1 MFAFTLGAHHGV
13 HGFLQVVLQLC
24 EKLIHGLGEFS
35 RRHALPARGGG
46 NKTDTLKWSS
56 DIMDLKNTTQ
66 PQKSL
71 CSLESIKY
79 SYCERKP
86 TDSIDFWF
94 CLLAKAPQT
103 KDSLIMLPGVKYHTQ
118 EERETERK
126 KNLNIVVILLFS
138 FPLHYIKTTFCCV
151 LTTHTLVVSLGY

>member
-35 RRHALPARGGG
+35 RRHALPARGG

-94 CLLAKAPQT
+94 CLLAKAPANKGQSDYVT
-103 KDSLIMLPGVKYHTQ
+103 RGQISHSGRTGNW
-118 EERETERK
+118 RK